1 MTKIKYI
8 VEYKRVVDREW
19 RFICG
24 TGDYDKAKERYEEA
38 QKTLDAAEIR
48 MRRKIEQSQIVEEW
62 GKDSLP
68 ELPKGEDNGA
78 DDIR

>member
-8 VEYKRVVDREW
+8 VEYKRVGDREW

-48 MRRKIEQSQIVEEW
+48 IRKKIEQSQIVEEW
-62 GKDSLP
+62 RKDSLP
-68 ELPKGEDNGA
+68 ELPKGENE
-78 DDIR
+78 

>member
-48 MRRKIEQSQIVEEW
+48 IRKKIEQCEVVEEW
-62 GKDSLP
+62 KKETANENRS
-68 ELPKGEDNGA
+68 
-78 DDIR
+78 